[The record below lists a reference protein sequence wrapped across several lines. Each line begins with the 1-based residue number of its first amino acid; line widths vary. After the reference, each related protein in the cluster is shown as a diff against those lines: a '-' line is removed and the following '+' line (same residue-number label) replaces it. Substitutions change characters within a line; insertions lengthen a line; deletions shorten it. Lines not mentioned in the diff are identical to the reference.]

1 MADDN
6 RILELVEEALC
17 SELTPEEVCANDP
30 ELLTD
35 VRARLDECRR
45 VDLMFEGM
53 FPSTPPPRIL
63 SPQSQPGA
71 PLPQIPGYE
80 VLAVLGRGGHGIVYR
95 VKHLKL
101 KRVAALKMLLT
112 GQYASPAELAR
123 FMREAEAI
131 AALQHPNI
139 VQIYEVG
146 EVDGRPYFTME
157 FVGGGSLAQK
167 LRGVPQPAQY
177 TVSVLES
184 LARAI
189 HTAHLAG
196 IIHRDVKPANVLLA
210 PDGTPKISD
219 FGLARY
225 LEGQGDVTLG
235 PAKVGTPSYMAPE
248 QVVGKPGTVGPPADI
263 YGLGATLY
271 ELLTGRPPFRADTS
285 TETERQVLAQEAAPP
300 SRLNAKVPRDLETIC
315 LKCLQKEPARRYE
328 SAAALADDLVRYR
341 EGRPIRARR
350 MGWGPRSWR
359 WCRRKPAAA
368 ALIAIAFA
376 LLGSAIGGGLWLEK
390 QQTERR
396 IENVRHDSELRNE
409 VSAVVVQAISLRN
422 GFHFREAR
430 ALLEQTQDRVWPVG
444 PDVLRQRLQRA
455 RADLELAQRLDD
467 ARSETLALYGGT
479 NEFWIAERHE
489 PWGAERQYLTA
500 LANAGFAREGDDSNV
515 VASRVNQSAVRAEI
529 VAGLDD
535 WASITRDP
543 KRLIWILAIAR
554 GADPDPAR
562 NSVRQPE
569 LWQRPGE
576 LMRFAQAL
584 KPEEL
589 SPQLAVALA
598 RRAQLGRVDSVQFLV
613 ATQMHFP
620 QDFWVNFQLGAALS
634 QFQRWEEAL
643 GYCRAA
649 LALRPDSSIAQNN
662 VGAVLDALGRRD
674 DALRYLHESLR
685 LEPNNPWADATL
697 GNVLRKQGKVDE
709 AISQL
714 QQAIR
719 AEPGASALYNFLG
732 LALADKGQ
740 RDEAIAAYRNAINID
755 PDSTEARF
763 NLGLALRDMG
773 RFDEAVDWLRQITR
787 LDPKDVAALCQLGL
801 TLRDM
806 GRADEA
812 IGLFQQALRLEP
824 ELYLAHYGLQS
835 SLFAAARAAI
845 LDAAGQ
851 GAQGSRLTE
860 SERTDQRR
868 QALALL
874 RANLAVRTDAIARGE
889 RGWPLEPWQIDPGLF
904 NIRDPAELAKLPNDE
919 RKEWQRF
926 WADVGLVNIAD
937 PVVRARGLAARG
949 DWTGAADAYALVFK
963 DRVVDNGSI
972 LFENAAIS
980 LLKGNRPGYTKTCDR
995 MVEIFGK
1002 TSSMRSYHLARACTL
1017 APDALADLSL
1027 VNRIA
1032 EKELQGNSQQFWSM
1046 TEQGALAYRS
1056 GKFQD
1061 AVPHFELSLNWNP
1074 KPGVAVLNWL
1084 WLALADQRLGKTD
1097 EARRWLEKAQK
1108 WLDQFRDGMPA
1119 DAETEYGLHLH
1130 NWLEANVLRREAEA
1144 LIPSLPREQPDG
1156 G

>member
-285 TETERQVLAQEAAPP
+285 TETERQVLAQEPAPP

-328 SAAALADDLVRYR
+328 TAAALADDLVRYR

-368 ALIAIAFA
+368 ALIAMAFA
-376 LLGSAIGGGLWLEK
+376 VFGSAIGGGLWIEK
-390 QQTERR
+390 QWTERR
-396 IENVRHDSELRNE
+396 VEMVRRDAELRNE
-409 VSAVVVQAISLRN
+409 VSTVVAQAISLRN

-430 ALLEQTQDRVWPVG
+430 ALLEQAQDRLG
-444 PDVLRQRLQRA
+444 PAGQDALRTQLERA
-455 RADLELAQRLDD
+455 RTDLELAQRLDN
-467 ARSETLALYGGT
+467 ARIATLALYGDR
-479 NEFWIAERHE
+479 NVPWEAEQLYS
-489 PWGAERQYLTA
+489 AA
-500 LANAGFAREGDDSNV
+500 LADAGFGRDGDDSNV
-515 VASRVNQSAVRAEI
+515 VAMRIQQSALRAEI
-529 VAGLDD
+529 VGGLDD
-535 WASITRDP
+535 WASITRDSR
-543 KRLIWILAIAR
+543 RLTWILAVAR

-562 NSVRQPE
+562 SSLRQPE

-576 LMRFAQAL
+576 LLRMAQAQN
-584 KPEEL
+584 PAEL

-598 RRAQLGRVDSVQFLV
+598 RRAQIGRVDAVPLLTVIQ
-613 ATQMHFP
+613 TRFP
-620 QDFWVNFQLGAALS
+620 QDFWVNFQLGTTLS
-634 QFQRWEEAL
+634 QFQRWNEAL
-643 GYCRAA
+643 GYGRAA
-649 LALRPDSSIAQNN
+649 VALRPDSSAAQNS
-662 VGAVLDALGRRD
+662 VGDILDALGRRD
-674 DALRYLHESLR
+674 DALEYFHESLR
-685 LEPNNPWADATL
+685 LEPNNPWADADL
-697 GNVLRKQGKVDE
+697 GNVLRKQGKLDQ
-709 AISQL
+709 AIDQL
-714 QQAIR
+714 RQAIR
-719 AEPGASALYNFLG
+719 AEPKSSALYNYLG
-732 LALADKGQ
+732 LVLADKGQ
-740 RDEAIAAYRNAINID
+740 RDEAINAYRQAIRID
-755 PDSTEARF
+755 PGSTVSWF
-763 NLGLALRDMG
+763 NLGLALRDKG
-773 RFDEAVDWLRQITR
+773 QSDEAVTSFRQITR

-806 GRADEA
+806 GRADQA

-845 LDAAGQ
+845 LDAAE
-851 GAQGSRLTE
+851 ASRLTE
-860 SERTDQRR
+860 LERADKRS

-874 RANLAVRTDAIARGE
+874 RANLALRKSAIARGE
-889 RGWPLEPWQIDPGLF
+889 TGWPLEPWQTDPGLF
-904 NIRDPAELAKLPNDE
+904 SIRDPAELAKLPNDE